1 MLIYPVIAIV
11 SASGLILQISLT
23 RIFAVGQWYHYAF
36 LSVSLAFLG
45 YGASGSLMT
54 LWRER
59 LGRVPLRE
67 TLSVAASASGLM
79 AFLGY
84 LAVNLIPFDPFRI
97 VLEPVQLV
105 YLAIQY
111 VTLSLAFLVSGFVI
125 GWSVSTMPARGGA
138 LYGASMVGS
147 GIGALVSPWCLSIAG
162 EPGAVLIVTVL
173 GGVAGLLAAV
183 GGLQSGQGKT
193 GANTARS
200 EAHGAGTAGSEGTRP
215 QDAGPMPVRSEKAGP
230 GATGPAV
237 GEPGAAGPEECRPET
252 AQPQRVGPAA
262 AGLDATRP
270 AAGEPETVG
279 PAVGEPEAAR
289 PETSRSEAT
298 RRRRWAGSMFPLLL
312 SVAVLVSGIA
322 FLITGPAFL
331 DIRLSE
337 YKGLSQVM
345 RFPDAQIEYES
356 VSSHSRV
363 TAVSTSLIHEAPGLS
378 YLFAGRIP
386 KQVGLFVDGESVTP
400 VTIAGAPDSEFATRL
415 LTAVGAVVGR
425 PASALVVNPK
435 GGMDLLTLRALAVT
449 DVTAVE
455 SDPLVAKAVWSVIE
469 GTPAESVFAGVDL
482 HTTQPRSF
490 LSWTDRRFDLVQI
503 SLSDSFS
510 AVTAGM
516 YSLHEDYLYTVEGIA
531 ACLDRLTEDGILQV
545 TRWIQIPPSESV
557 RLWSTVLE
565 AIQSRGGLDS
575 WSLAAVRT
583 WRMLTVLV
591 KRGEFRS
598 IEIARLKQFTS
609 ENAFDLVYYK
619 GMSRD
624 EANRYNRLSEPIYHD
639 LFTRML
645 TNERDE
651 ILSGCEYDIRPST
664 DDRPF
669 FFHFFRWA
677 QVPAMVANIGRQWQP
692 FGGGGFLVVLAYLVV
707 AIIASL
713 TFILLPIRA
722 LRQHAPSQKW
732 QGRWPSLA
740 YFVLLGL
747 AFQFVEV
754 PLMQKFILFLDHP
767 TQAFSIVLG
776 GMLVFTGIGS
786 SLSSRVR
793 AGRSGLVVATASL
806 VVIVYPGLL
815 TSLIRSFLD
824 ASITVRCAV
833 SLTCMAPLA
842 LMGMP
847 FPLGIRSVSRSNL
860 AAVPWA
866 FAANGSAAVIASIL
880 SALVSLSLG
889 FSAVLLAGG
898 LAYALAALLIYRLDR
913 PTG

>member
-45 YGASGSLMT
+45 YGG
-54 LWRER
+54 
-59 LGRVPLRE
+59 
-67 TLSVAASASGLM
+67 VAASASGLM

-173 GGVAGLLAAV
+173 GGVAGLLAAI
-183 GGLQSGQGKT
+183 GGLQGGQGKT

-435 GGMDLLTLRALAVT
+435 GGMDLLTLRALAGH
-449 DVTAVE
+449 
-455 SDPLVAKAVWSVIE
+455 S
-469 GTPAESVFAGVDL
+469 
-482 HTTQPRSF
+482 
-490 LSWTDRRFDLVQI
+490 
-503 SLSDSFS
+503 
-510 AVTAGM
+510 
-516 YSLHEDYLYTVEGIA
+516 
-531 ACLDRLTEDGILQV
+531 C
-545 TRWIQIPPSESV
+545 
-557 RLWSTVLE
+557 
-565 AIQSRGGLDS
+565 
-575 WSLAAVRT
+575 
-583 WRMLTVLV
+583 
-591 KRGEFRS
+591 
-598 IEIARLKQFTS
+598 
-609 ENAFDLVYYK
+609 
-619 GMSRD
+619 
-624 EANRYNRLSEPIYHD
+624 
-639 LFTRML
+639 
-645 TNERDE
+645 
-651 ILSGCEYDIRPST
+651 
-664 DDRPF
+664 
-669 FFHFFRWA
+669 
-677 QVPAMVANIGRQWQP
+677 
-692 FGGGGFLVVLAYLVV
+692 
-707 AIIASL
+707 
-713 TFILLPIRA
+713 
-722 LRQHAPSQKW
+722 
-732 QGRWPSLA
+732 
-740 YFVLLGL
+740 
-747 AFQFVEV
+747 
-754 PLMQKFILFLDHP
+754 
-767 TQAFSIVLG
+767 
-776 GMLVFTGIGS
+776 
-786 SLSSRVR
+786 
-793 AGRSGLVVATASL
+793 
-806 VVIVYPGLL
+806 
-815 TSLIRSFLD
+815 
-824 ASITVRCAV
+824 
-833 SLTCMAPLA
+833 
-842 LMGMP
+842 
-847 FPLGIRSVSRSNL
+847 
-860 AAVPWA
+860 
-866 FAANGSAAVIASIL
+866 
-880 SALVSLSLG
+880 
-889 FSAVLLAGG
+889 
-898 LAYALAALLIYRLDR
+898 
-913 PTG
+913 

>member
-67 TLSVAASASGLM
+67 TLSVAASGSGLM

-84 LAVNLIPFDPFRI
+84 LAVNLIPFDAFRI
-97 VLEPVQLV
+97 MLEPAQLV

-111 VTLSLAFLVSGFVI
+111 VALCLAFLFSGFVI
-125 GWSVSTMPARGGA
+125 GWSVSSMPERGGA
-138 LYGASMVGS
+138 LYCASMVGS
-147 GIGALVSPWCLSIAG
+147 GIGALASPWCLSLAG
-162 EPGAVLIVTVL
+162 EPGAVLIVTVM
-173 GGVAGLLAAV
+173 GGAAGLLAVLGGFV
-183 GGLQSGQGKT
+183 GRQETT
-193 GANTARS
+193 G
-200 EAHGAGTAGSEGTRP
+200 P
-215 QDAGPMPVRSEKAGP
+215 EKAGP
-230 GATGPAV
+230 ENAGPDTSGPRTVESGTAGRATAGPSMA
-237 GEPGAAGPEECRPET
+237 GSEADTSRTAGSATDRSGTTAPRTGRSTAGRLGGLKATTQSGSGAAT
-252 AQPQRVGPAA
+252 Q
-262 AGLDATRP
+262 
-270 AAGEPETVG
+270 
-279 PAVGEPEAAR
+279 
-289 PETSRSEAT
+289 
-298 RRRRWAGSMFPLLL
+298 RRRTGRAFPLLL
-312 SVAVLVSGIA
+312 SAAVLVSGIA
-322 FLITGPAFL
+322 FMVIRPAFL
-331 DIRLSE
+331 EIRLSE
-337 YKGLSQVM
+337 YKGLSQVLL
-345 RFPDAQIEYES
+345 FPDAQIEYES

-363 TAVSTSLIHEAPGLS
+363 AAVSTSALHEAPGLS

-386 KQVGLFVDGESVTP
+386 RQVALFVDGESVTP
-400 VTIAGAPDSEFATRL
+400 VTIAGAPDAEFATRL
-415 LTAVGAVVGR
+415 LTAVGAVVAR

-435 GGMDLLTLRALAVT
+435 GGLDLLSLRALAVT

-455 SDPLVAKAVWSVIE
+455 SDPLVAKAVRSVVQ
-469 GTPAESVFAGVDL
+469 GTPAEPVFAGVDL

-490 LSWTDRRFDLVQI
+490 LSRTDRRFDLVQI

-516 YSLHEDYLYTVEGIA
+516 YSLHEDYLYTVEGFA
-531 ACLDRLTEDGILQV
+531 ACLDRLTDDGILQV
-545 TRWIQIPPSESV
+545 TRWIQMPPSESV
-557 RLWSTVLE
+557 RLWSTILGAVE
-565 AIQSRGGLDS
+565 SRGGLDS
-575 WSLAAVRT
+575 WSLAVVRT

-591 KRGEFRS
+591 KRGEFTS
-598 IEIARLKQFTS
+598 MEMARLRQFTS
-609 ENAFDLVYYK
+609 ENAFDLVYYE
-619 GMSRD
+619 GMGRD
-624 EANRYNRLSEPIYHD
+624 EANRYNRLSEPIYYD
-639 LFTRML
+639 IFTRML
-645 TNERDE
+645 TSEREE
-651 ILSGCEYDIRPST
+651 ILSGYEYDIRPST

-677 QVPAMVANIGRQWQP
+677 QVPATVGSIGKQWQP

-707 AIIASL
+707 AILASL
-713 TFILLPIRA
+713 AFILLPLLA
-722 LRQHAPSQKW
+722 LREHPVSLKW

-776 GMLVFTGIGS
+776 GMLLFTGIGS
-786 SLSSRVR
+786 SLSSRIP
-793 AGRSGLVVATASL
+793 ANRSGLVVAVAAL
-806 VVIVYPGLL
+806 MVIVYPGLL
-815 TSLIRSFLD
+815 TSLMRSFLD
-824 ASITVRCAV
+824 ASITVRCAI
-833 SLTCMAPLA
+833 SLVCMAPLA

-889 FSAVLLAGG
+889 FTTVLLAGG
-898 LAYALAALLIYRLDR
+898 LAYLLAALLIYRLDR
-913 PTG
+913 STT

>member
-1 MLIYPVIAIV
+1 M
-11 SASGLILQISLT
+11 
-23 RIFAVGQWYHYAF
+23 
-36 LSVSLAFLG
+36 
-45 YGASGSLMT
+45 
-54 LWRER
+54 
-59 LGRVPLRE
+59 
-67 TLSVAASASGLM
+67 
-79 AFLGY
+79 
-84 LAVNLIPFDPFRI
+84 
-97 VLEPVQLV
+97 
-105 YLAIQY
+105 
-111 VTLSLAFLVSGFVI
+111 
-125 GWSVSTMPARGGA
+125 
-138 LYGASMVGS
+138 
-147 GIGALVSPWCLSIAG
+147 
-162 EPGAVLIVTVL
+162 
-173 GGVAGLLAAV
+173 
-183 GGLQSGQGKT
+183 
-193 GANTARS
+193 
-200 EAHGAGTAGSEGTRP
+200 
-215 QDAGPMPVRSEKAGP
+215 
-230 GATGPAV
+230 
-237 GEPGAAGPEECRPET
+237 
-252 AQPQRVGPAA
+252 
-262 AGLDATRP
+262 
-270 AAGEPETVG
+270 
-279 PAVGEPEAAR
+279 
-289 PETSRSEAT
+289 
-298 RRRRWAGSMFPLLL
+298 
-312 SVAVLVSGIA
+312 
-322 FLITGPAFL
+322 
-331 DIRLSE
+331 
-337 YKGLSQVM
+337 M

-425 PASALVVNPK
+425 PASTLVVNPK
-435 GGMDLLTLRALAVT
+435 GGMDLLTLRALAAT
-449 DVTAVE
+449 DVTALE

-490 LSWTDRRFDLVQI
+490 LSRTDRRFDLVQI

-516 YSLHEDYLYTVEGIA
+516 YSLHEDYLYTVEGFA
-531 ACLDRLTEDGILQV
+531 ASLDRLTEDGILQV

-565 AIQSRGGLDS
+565 AVQSRGGLDS

-591 KRGEFRS
+591 KRGEFTPT
-598 IEIARLKQFTS
+598 EIARLKQFTS

-645 TNERDE
+645 TSERE
-651 ILSGCEYDIRPST
+651 KILSGYEYDIRPST

-692 FGGGGFLVVLAYLVV
+692 FGGGGFLVVLAYLLVAVV
-707 AIIASL
+707 ASL
-713 TFILLPIRA
+713 TFILLPLRA
-722 LRQHAPSQKW
+722 LRQHALSQKW

-747 AFQFVEV
+747 AFQFAEV

-786 SLSSRVR
+786 SLSSRVP
-793 AGRSGLVVATASL
+793 AGRSGLVVATAAL

>member
-23 RIFAVGQWYHYAF
+23 RIFAVGQWYHFAF

-45 YGASGSLMT
+45 HGASGSLMT

-59 LGRVPLRE
+59 LGRLPLKA
-67 TLSVAASASGLM
+67 TLSVAASAAGLL

-84 LAVNLIPFDPFRI
+84 MAVNLIPFDPYRI
-97 VLEPVQLV
+97 VLEPVQLA
-105 YLAIQY
+105 YLAAQY
-111 VTLSLAFLVSGFVI
+111 AALSLAFLVSGFVV
-125 GWSVSTMPARGGA
+125 GWSVSSMPAKGGA

-147 GIGALVSPWCLSIAG
+147 GIGALVSPWCLSLAG
-162 EPGAVLIVTVL
+162 EPGAVLIVTAM
-173 GGVAGLLAAV
+173 GGAAGLLAALDGLGGRQGADGSVV
-183 GGLQSGQGKT
+183 GKPKTDDPHPPRRQGW
-193 GANTARS
+193 ARR
-200 EAHGAGTAGSEGTRP
+200 AF
-215 QDAGPMPVRSEKAGP
+215 
-230 GATGPAV
+230 PA
-237 GEPGAAGPEECRPET
+237 
-252 AQPQRVGPAA
+252 
-262 AGLDATRP
+262 
-270 AAGEPETVG
+270 
-279 PAVGEPEAAR
+279 
-289 PETSRSEAT
+289 
-298 RRRRWAGSMFPLLL
+298 LL
-312 SVAVLVSGIA
+312 SAAVLVSGIV
-322 FLITGPAFL
+322 LLVTRPAFL
-331 DIRLSE
+331 EVRLSP

-345 RFPDAQIEYES
+345 RFPDAGIEYQS

-363 TAVSTSLIHEAPGLS
+363 TAVSTSFMHEASGLS
-378 YLFAGRIP
+378 YLFPGRIP
-386 KQVGLFVDGESVTP
+386 EQVGLFVDGESVTP
-400 VTIAGAPDSEFATRL
+400 VTIAGAPDVEFATRL
-415 LTAVGAVVGR
+415 LTAVGAVVAR
-425 PASALVVNPK
+425 PDSALVVNPK
-435 GGMDLLTLRALAVT
+435 GGMDILTLRALGVT

-455 SDPLVAKAVWSVIE
+455 SDSLVAEAVQSVTR
-469 GTPAESVFAGVDL
+469 GTPAQAFFSGVDL

-490 LSWTDRRFDLVQI
+490 LSRTDRQFDLVLI

-531 ACLDRLTEDGILQV
+531 ACLDRLTDDGILQV
-545 TRWIQIPPSESV
+545 TRWIQVPSSESV
-557 RLWSTVLE
+557 RLWSTVLAAVE
-565 AIQSRGGLDS
+565 SRGGLNS

-591 KRGEFRS
+591 KRGEFTQS
-598 IEIARLKQFTS
+598 EISRLKQFTS
-609 ENAFDLVYYK
+609 ENAFDLVYYE
-619 GMSRD
+619 GMPRD
-624 EANRYNRLSEPIYHD
+624 EANRFNRLSEPVYYD

-645 TNERDE
+645 TSERE
-651 ILSGCEYDIRPST
+651 EMLSGYAYDIRPAT

-677 QVPAMVANIGRQWQP
+677 QVPTIVANIGRQWQP
-692 FGGGGFLVVLAYLVV
+692 FGGGGFLVVLAYLV
-707 AIIASL
+707 AATLASAV
-713 TFILLPIRA
+713 FILVPLRA
-722 LRQHAPSQKW
+722 LRQGTPSQMW
-732 QGRWPSLA
+732 RGRWQSLA
-740 YFVLLGL
+740 YFILLGL

-786 SLSSRVR
+786 SLSSRVPACR
-793 AGRSGLVVATASL
+793 GGLVVAAAAL
-806 VVIVYPGLL
+806 IVVAYPSLL
-815 TSLIRSFLD
+815 TRLIQGFLD

-833 SLTCMAPLA
+833 SLASMAPLA

-847 FPLGIRSVSRSNL
+847 FPLGIRSVERSNP

-898 LAYALAALLIYRLDR
+898 LAYLLAALLIHRLER
-913 PTG
+913 LTR

>member
-23 RIFAVGQWYHYAF
+23 RVFAVGQWYHYAF

-84 LAVNLIPFDPFRI
+84 LAVNLIPFDPYRI
-97 VLEPVQLV
+97 VLEPVLLV

-111 VTLSLAFLVSGFVI
+111 VTLSVAFLLSGFVI
-125 GWSVSTMPARGGA
+125 GWSVSSMPERGGA
-138 LYGASMVGS
+138 LYCASMVGS

-162 EPGAVLIVTVL
+162 EQGAVLIVTIM
-173 GGVAGLLAAV
+173 G
-183 GGLQSGQGKT
+183 
-193 GANTARS
+193 
-200 EAHGAGTAGSEGTRP
+200 
-215 QDAGPMPVRSEKAGP
+215 
-230 GATGPAV
+230 
-237 GEPGAAGPEECRPET
+237 GAAGMLAALGRFGGSQRMAAAET
-252 AQPQRVGPAA
+252 A
-262 AGLDATRP
+262 
-270 AAGEPETVG
+270 
-279 PAVGEPEAAR
+279 EPEAAQPGTGR
-289 PETSRSEAT
+289 PKAPG
-298 RRRRWAGSMFPLLL
+298 RRNELGRALPLLL

-322 FLITGPAFL
+322 FLVVRPAFL

-400 VTIAGAPDSEFATRL
+400 VTIAGASDSEFATRL
-415 LTAVGAVVGR
+415 LTAVGAVVAR
-425 PASALVVNPK
+425 PTSALVVNPK

-449 DVTAVE
+449 DVTALE

-490 LSWTDRRFDLVQI
+490 LSRTDRRFDLVQI

-531 ACLDRLTEDGILQV
+531 ACLDRLTDDGILQV

-565 AIQSRGGLDS
+565 AVQSRGGLDS

-591 KRGEFRS
+591 KRGEFTPT
-598 IEIARLKQFTS
+598 EIARLKQFTS

-639 LFTRML
+639 LFARML

-651 ILSGCEYDIRPST
+651 ILSGYEYDIRPST

-692 FGGGGFLVVLAYLVV
+692 FGGGGFLVVLAYLLVAVV
-707 AIIASL
+707 ASL
-713 TFILLPIRA
+713 TFILLPLRA
-722 LRQHAPSQKW
+722 LRQHALSQKW

-793 AGRSGLVVATASL
+793 AGRSGLVVAAAAL
-806 VVIVYPGLL
+806 VVIVYPRLL
-815 TSLIRSFLD
+815 TSLIQNFLD

-833 SLTCMAPLA
+833 SLACMAPLA

-889 FSAVLLAGG
+889 FPAVLLAGG

-913 PTG
+913 PTR